1 MPLTFEIKALLAYNI
16 YLPNCQ
22 ICLGCNEIDSFI
34 LKYKNL
40 LLAGIDAN
48 LTITSYGGKAV
59 LTLAVEVDVS
69 HPQPHHHL
77 RHVGAARL
85 RRRERRAAER
95 AAAADPADATN
106 QAEEANP
113 IEAAEEV
120 VIENGND
127 SIQEDTT
134 EEVIKKKIK
143 TKRKKVT
150 EEAIEKDEDTENSEE
165 EQLSCDKCAFVGK
178 TLAGLKTHKT
188 KLHKNTPAN
197 AKKSMFT
204 MI

>member
-95 AAAADPADATN
+95 AAAADLAGVAAAD
-106 QAEEANP
+106 QAEEANSDSSAK
-113 IEAAEEV
+113 IEDSNREDNSTEEV
-120 VIENGND
+120 VKNSNVTSEA
-127 SIQEDTT
+127 T
-134 EEVIKKKIK
+134 E
-143 TKRKKVT
+143 KVG
-150 EEAIEKDEDTENSEE
+150 
-165 EQLSCDKCAFVGK
+165 EQ
-178 TLAGLKTHKT
+178 
-188 KLHKNTPAN
+188 
-197 AKKSMFT
+197 M
-204 MI
+204 